1 MSDANTVKVWD
12 PLVRI
17 GHWLLVAGFVIAYA
31 SGDEFPQVHAFAG
44 YLVAA
49 VLIIRILW
57 GFAGPAHAR
66 FRNFVRGPE
75 TTLTYLGEV
84 AAHRDRRYLGH
95 NPAGA
100 AMIVALLLCLAAVT
114 GSGLYLDLE
123 QGDLGAPARAAV
135 SNPIDTASS
144 SRADNRD
151 AAGTD
156 HESDR
161 KAQLSAWAEFHEV
174 GANLA
179 LLLIA
184 VHVAGVLHASREHH
198 ENLVRAMVTGQK
210 RPLGEKDRSA

>member
-49 VLIIRILW
+49 VLDIRIVW

-66 FRNFVRGPE
+66 FRNFVRGPA
-75 TTLTYLGEV
+75 TTLSYLGDV

-100 AMIVALLLCLAAVT
+100 AMIMALLICLAAVT
-114 GSGLYLDLE
+114 GSGLYLDTAQLNSP
-123 QGDLGAPARAAV
+123 GAARATG
-135 SNPIDTASS
+135 PDPR
-144 SRADNRD
+144 SRAYRGRHPEGRRPGVRRGEDLR
-151 AAGTD
+151 A
-156 HESDR
+156 R
-161 KAQLSAWAEFHEV
+161 F
-174 GANLA
+174 A
-179 LLLIA
+179 LP
-184 VHVAGVLHASREHH
+184 R
-198 ENLVRAMVTGQK
+198 RA
-210 RPLGEKDRSA
+210 

>member
-1 MSDANTVKVWD
+1 MTDANTVKVWD

-17 GHWLLVAGFVIAYA
+17 GHWLLVTGFVMAYA
-31 SGDEFPQVHAFAG
+31 SGDEFPQVHALAG

-66 FRNFVRGPE
+66 FRDFVRGPA

-114 GSGLYLDLE
+114 GSGLYLDTA
-123 QGDLGAPARAAV
+123 QPNPPAAARAAGPD
-135 SNPIDTASS
+135 PIDAATSGAEN
-144 SRADNRD
+144 RA
-151 AAGTD
+151 APGPG
-156 HESDR
+156 HES
-161 KAQLSAWAEFHEV
+161 AQQALPSIWEDVHEV

-184 VHVAGVLHASREHH
+184 LHVTGVLHASREHH
-198 ENLVRAMVTGQK
+198 ENLVRAMVTGHK
-210 RPLGEKDRSA
+210 RPVDDKDRNA

>member
-1 MSDANTVKVWD
+1 MTDANTVKVWD

-17 GHWLLVAGFVIAYA
+17 GHWLLVAGFVMAYA

-66 FRNFVRGPE
+66 FRNFVRGPA
-75 TTLTYLGEV
+75 TTLSYLGEV

-100 AMIVALLLCLAAVT
+100 AMTMALLVCLAAVT
-114 GSGLYLDLE
+114 GSGLYLDTA
-123 QGDLGAPARAAV
+123 QPNSPGAARATGPD
-135 SNPIDTASS
+135 PIDAATSA
-144 SRADNRD
+144 AAENRD
-151 AAGTD
+151 VPGPGR
-156 HESDR
+156 ES
-161 KAQLSAWAEFHEV
+161 AQQALPSVVKDVHEV

-184 VHVAGVLHASREHH
+184 LHVAGVLHASREHH
-198 ENLVRAMVTGQK
+198 ENLVRAMVTGHK
-210 RPLGEKDRSA
+210 RPVDDEDRSA